1 MTRALCPILTLPFA
15 ALALP
20 VPAGA
25 AMVGDVA
32 ACASGEPSLR
42 VRVSG
47 FKDVRGTIRVRLYE
61 EGGWLQRGRSL
72 SRLRVPVTSAS
83 MDLCVR
89 VPRAGRYAVALHHD
103 INGNR
108 ERDWDDGA
116 GFSRNPRLSLTGRP
130 SFEGSAVQVGG
141 RVTPIAIQ
149 MMYRR
154 GLAIGPVRSS

>member
-1 MTRALCPILTLPFA
+1 MNRALLPTLTLPLA
-15 ALALP
+15 VLALP

-25 AMVGDVA
+25 SVVGDVT
-32 ACASGEPSLR
+32 ACASGQPSLK

-47 FKDVRGTIRVRLYE
+47 FKEARGTVRVRLYE

-72 SRLRVPVTSAS
+72 SRIRVPVTATT

-89 VPRAGRYAVALHHD
+89 VPEPGRYAVALHHD

-108 ERDWDDGA
+108 ERDRSDGA

-130 SFEGSAVQVGG
+130 SFSGTEVRVRDG
-141 RVTPIAIQ
+141 VTPIGIQ
-149 MMYRR
+149 MMYLR
-154 GLAIGPVRSS
+154 GLTIGPARSS